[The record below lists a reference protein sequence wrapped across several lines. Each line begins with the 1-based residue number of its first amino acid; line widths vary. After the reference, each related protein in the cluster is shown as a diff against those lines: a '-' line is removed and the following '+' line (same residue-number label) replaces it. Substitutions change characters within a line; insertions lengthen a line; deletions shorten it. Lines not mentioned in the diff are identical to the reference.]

1 LAAQAEPGASDVSDG
16 GEGEFDGVLEGV
28 LEAEPPA
35 GGVVEVAVEVAG
47 CDAAPAAADAVPM
60 KDALTPRERVPGGEP
75 DMVIVAVKDTLSVGD
90 GVTLL
95 LPEGEPDREPVLLG
109 VTVSDGDAEAEV
121 HALGERDKDA
131 EPVGHTLIVP
141 VAQLLIDPVSVG
153 LTDTAEHEV
162 ALVVI
167 VGDIDGELEIVAVA
181 EPECV
186 SDGEAV
192 LLRELSGAD
201 ADPPKLAL
209 GRRDGES
216 EPVRHT
222 LTEPVALPD

>member
-1 LAAQAEPGASDVSDG
+1 MAAQAEPGASEVSG
-16 GEGEFDGVLEGV
+16 EGEGEFDGVLEGV

-35 GGVVEVAVEVAG
+35 GGIVDVAVDVAG
-47 CDAAPAAADAVPM
+47 CDAAPAAADAVPI

-75 DMVIVAVKDTLSVGD
+75 DMVMVAVKDTLSVGD
-90 GVTLL
+90 CVTLL

-109 VTVSDGDAEAEV
+109 VSVSDGDAEAEV
-121 HALGERDKDA
+121 HALGERDKDG
-131 EPVGHTLIVP
+131 EPVRHTLIVL

-153 LTDTAEHEV
+153 LTETVEHVV

-167 VGDIDGELEIVAVA
+167 VGEIDGEPDMVAVA

-192 LLRELSGAD
+192 LLR
-201 ADPPKLAL
+201 DPPKLAL

-222 LTEPVALPD
+222 LTEPVVLPL